1 MGKKLFEQG
10 FSSNLVDPKY
20 IFTWVAIVSLALP
33 QNRSSKMSSIV
44 VVGCS
49 GVLIFGGY
57 AFLFST
63 KKGKIYICKI

>member
-1 MGKKLFEQG
+1 
-10 FSSNLVDPKY
+10 
-20 IFTWVAIVSLALP
+20 
-33 QNRSSKMSSIV
+33 MSSIV
-44 VVGCS
+44 VVGYS